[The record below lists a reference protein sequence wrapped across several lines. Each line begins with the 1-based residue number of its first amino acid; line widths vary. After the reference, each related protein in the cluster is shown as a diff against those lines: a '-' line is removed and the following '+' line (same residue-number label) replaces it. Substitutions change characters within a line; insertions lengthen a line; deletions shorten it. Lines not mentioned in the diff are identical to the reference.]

1 MNHKPSSSDD
11 AAARRLATLQKIRIV
26 LRTAQQHSAW
36 VEKQCGVSGAQ
47 LWIMA
52 ELADQGGMRVGALAR
67 TLAIHQT
74 TTSNLLDD
82 LVKRGLVRKQ
92 RDPDDQRAV
101 LVTLTA
107 AGSALLAAAPKPARG
122 LLATALGQLSEA
134 QLAELDTGLQQLL
147 AAIGTL
153 DEAFGLLPLPFMM

>member
-1 MNHKPSSSDD
+1 MTRTPTPSDD

-47 LWIMA
+47 LWILA

-74 TTSNLLDD
+74 TTSNLLDELD
-82 LVKRGLVRKQ
+82 KRGLVAKQ

-101 LVTLTA
+101 LVSLTT
-107 AGSALLAAAPKPARG
+107 AGAALLAAAPKPARG
-122 LLATALGQLSEA
+122 LLATALRQMPEGE
-134 QLAELDTGLQQLL
+134 LARLDAGLQQLL
-147 AAIGTL
+147 AAIGAL
-153 DEAFGLLPLPFMM
+153 DDESGLQPLPFMM